1 MIYELMNNSIKVKA
15 DSVGA
20 ELKSIKRKNDSENIE
35 YLWQLNPEIWE
46 RQAPLL
52 FPIIGRLKDNEYTY
66 GGNIYKIDIHG
77 FARFRDFKTI
87 IISESEISFILEADE
102 DTLAEYPFEF
112 KLTVNYALSG
122 NDIIKSHVIENVGKG
137 RMPYEIGGHEGYN
150 LALFDGEEMEDY
162 YLGLKGMEYVKT
174 YTADENI
181 MLNKDK
187 KKVGLTSGR
196 IILSPEVFKND
207 ALIIDEFNE
216 RKIML
221 RNINNNRGI
230 DVEFNDFKYL
240 GLWTKYMRSNY
251 ICIEPWS
258 SLPDCNF
265 LGKELLEKQDIR
277 ILNAGGTEKLI
288 YTITVI

>member
-1 MIYELMNNSIKVKA
+1 MIYELKNDYIKVRA

-20 ELKSIKRKNDSENIE
+20 ELKSIKRYNDMDDIE

-52 FPIIGRLKDNEYTY
+52 FPIIGRLKDEEYTY
-66 GGNIYKIDIHG
+66 GGNTYKIDIHG
-77 FARFRDFKTI
+77 FARFRNFKTI
-87 IISESEISFILEADE
+87 TISESEISFILKADE
-102 DTLAEYPFEF
+102 DTLVEYPFEF
-112 KLTVNYALSG
+112 KLTINYTLSG
-122 NDIIKSHVIENVGKG
+122 NDIIKSHIIENMGTG

-150 LALFDGEEMEDY
+150 LALFDGEVMEDY
-162 YLGLKGMEYVKT
+162 YLGLPGMDYMET

-181 MLNKDK
+181 MMNKDK
-187 KKVGLTSGR
+187 KKVRMTRGR
-196 IILSPEVFKND
+196 IILSPEIFKND

-221 RNINNNRGI
+221 RNIKNSRGI

-240 GLWTKYMRSNY
+240 GLWTKYMRSDF

-258 SLPDCNF
+258 SLPDCNY
-265 LGKELLEKQDIR
+265 LGKELLEKQDVR
-277 ILNAGGTEKLI
+277 ILDEGSTEKLV